1 MKRIAAFLAALA
13 IMLAAAS
20 CAGRGKPQDGTD
32 IDASTG
38 GKLFETPVTIK
49 IVLGSHPSWPF
60 NEDWAVWRY
69 FSEATGAKFDI
80 MAIPNTEMLT
90 KVTLMM
96 ADKTSLP
103 DLITR
108 DNKLGAD
115 EYAETGALIAIDDY
129 IDLMPNYT
137 KFWNSLPE
145 DERERRLMRRKS
157 ADGKTYFPQNYGTDN
172 RQGIRA
178 WLYRKDIFEKHNLKV
193 PETMDEVY
201 EVTKEL
207 KKLYPDS
214 YPLCM
219 REGLRNL
226 NVIGPQWKQNFAY
239 NLYYDYQ
246 NKKWNY
252 GCTEPVMREIVE
264 YFRKMMSEGL
274 ITPDYLT
281 INTKSWEEL
290 MSNDRGFILPDYV
303 VRIDHFNNPNRE
315 RNPEY
320 TLAAM
325 IPPRANTETGQNLIC
340 KYNVDPTGYMICNT
354 GNEERIKNTI
364 RLIDWMY
371 SDEAAMLLSWG
382 KEGETYE
389 VVDGKKRYIRE
400 ENEDVQNKYGFFSA
414 GTFLRADPDSAFAMA
429 SDEQVVSV
437 KLTLEYTEKDYNP
450 VNWLALKDEDNKRKV
465 ELSDALNTYT
475 NEMLSKFL
483 LGTEPM
489 SKWDEFVNE
498 LYELG
503 VEELI
508 SLYENAFDA
517 IN

>member
-1 MKRIAAFLAALA
+1 
-13 IMLAAAS
+13 
-20 CAGRGKPQDGTD
+20 
-32 IDASTG
+32 
-38 GKLFETPVTIK
+38 
-49 IVLGSHPSWPF
+49 
-60 NEDWAVWRY
+60 
-69 FSEATGAKFDI
+69 
-80 MAIPNTEMLT
+80 MAIPNTEMVT

-103 DLITR
+103 DLITN
-108 DNKLGAD
+108 DSKIGAD
-115 EYAETGALIAIDDY
+115 KYAETGALIAIDDY

-145 DERERRLMRRKS
+145 EERERRLMWRKS

-219 REGLRNL
+219 REGLRNI
-226 NVIGPQWKQNFAY
+226 NVIGSQWKPNFNY
-239 NLYYDYQ
+239 SLYYDFE
-246 NKKWNY
+246 NKKFNY

-264 YFRKMMSEGL
+264 YFIKMMSEGL
-274 ITPDYLT
+274 ITPDYLS

-290 MSNDRGFILPDYV
+290 MSTDRGFILPDYV
-303 VRIDHFNNPNRE
+303 VRIDNFNNPNRE

-325 IPPRANTETGQNLIC
+325 KPPRANTETGQHLIC

-389 VVDGKKRYIRE
+389 VVDGKKRYIRDAD
-400 ENEDVQNKYGFFSA
+400 EDVQNKYGFFSA

-465 ELSDALNTYT
+465 ELNDGLGTYT